1 MQAKNLC
8 FYLSDHGFGHIARNI
23 SLIAEAVRRIDGYV
37 YVVCGERHLEFA
49 KANLL
54 ELLTPE
60 QSSRIRYRAEHT
72 DIGLILQQGTLL
84 VDTAAL
90 TDACAQYLAELPER
104 AKREADWLR
113 QHDVAVALCDMPLWS
128 ISACEQ
134 AGVPLLYVGNFTWTE
149 LYREFLPEHIWKAYA
164 AEYRKI
170 RHGMLY
176 ALHNPE
182 MLEFLPRAELSE
194 TSLVARPFHP
204 GEIRAIRARH
214 TCPIVFVALGM
225 SAQFTQP
232 VSVEGVEAHFYVT
245 EGVPLTGSNVT
256 VIPYSTLHTQ
266 DYVAAADYVITK
278 AGWGTV
284 AECLLAQKPMA
295 LFARDSVLEDR
306 TTIRLLEQKKLGI
319 KVTYEQLTEMSDIL
333 EQMKQ
338 ITYPAVPEYH
348 NAAAKI
354 VSKLLTLTE

>member
-1 MQAKNLC
+1 MLNTFEVNKVLIIAPLRVACDTWPAEIEKW
-8 FYLSDHGFGHIARNI
+8 DHLKGLDI
-23 SLIAEAVRRIDGYV
+23 SVIVG
-37 YVVCGERHLEFA
+37 
-49 KANLL
+49 
-54 ELLTPE
+54 
-60 QSSRIRYRAEHT
+60 
-72 DIGLILQQGTLL
+72 
-84 VDTAAL
+84 
-90 TDACAQYLAELPER
+90 
-104 AKREADWLR
+104 
-113 QHDVAVALCDMPLWS
+113 DVKTR

-204 GEIRAIRARH
+204 DEIRAIRARY

-306 TTIRLLEQKKLGI
+306 TTIRKLEQKKLGMAP
-319 KVTYEQLTEMSDIL
+319 TTSASCPPTSMAPTTTTTPPTAMWSR
-333 EQMKQ
+333 
-338 ITYPAVPEYH
+338 H
-348 NAAAKI
+348 
-354 VSKLLTLTE
+354 